1 MDTHAAAVE
10 MEIKEMLLLVLGDNA
25 DQSPELTWHEAV
37 EELAETENLGTDAAE
52 QILSNVQAWLGEYGW
67 ELVFRA
73 EAEIG
78 NGREG
83 VEVEKEHD
91 DEGLRKEDNEEEEDS
106 QEEEGKEDEDAGY
119 DDENQNDGGDGSE
132 EDDSQEENDG
142 KEKDENEK
150 KEDGE
155 K

>member
-1 MDTHAAAVE
+1 MDTHAAEVE
-10 MEIKEMLLLVLGDNA
+10 MELRELLLLKLGDDD
-25 DQSPELTWHEAV
+25 DQPPELTWHETV
-37 EELAETENLGTDAAE
+37 EELAEIENLGTDAAE
-52 QILSNVQAWLGEYGW
+52 QILSNVQAWLEEYGC